1 MSAIGRQD
9 RVLVAGLAVAVIV
22 VFAKPIRHL
31 IDLAREVEQSSGL
44 ALIPALLILTIVFL
58 FHQQTKR
65 QEAKARAAAAEAEAR
80 EASARANAMERVV
93 FFGQALGRPLDLD
106 TIREVVNSAPAKA
119 CGHRRRVGDGS
130 RRRALANAL
139 RHIA

>member
-80 EASARANAMERVV
+80 CS
-93 FFGQALGRPLDLD
+93 
-106 TIREVVNSAPAKA
+106 
-119 CGHRRRVGDGS
+119 
-130 RRRALANAL
+130 LAW
-139 RHIA
+139 